1 MLTANAKVSSLII
14 SIMIFFST
22 YAIIL
27 GWKNPGFSTVQ
38 PNLPRY
44 ETPTT
49 FNPLDSCHSCDH
61 SSTDHVKQLQGQGLT
76 MTELNRLLSIVVD
89 IENLVGHIHR
99 ENDPD
104 VKQVYFYLFKV
115 QIHILNT
122 ISKLKHWKK
131 IVSAMTLLLE
141 MSSS

>member
-1 MLTANAKVSSLII
+1 
-14 SIMIFFST
+14 
-22 YAIIL
+22 
-27 GWKNPGFSTVQ
+27 
-38 PNLPRY
+38 
-44 ETPTT
+44 
-49 FNPLDSCHSCDH
+49 
-61 SSTDHVKQLQGQGLT
+61 

-89 IENLVGHIHR
+89 VENLVGHIHR